1 MSDDGSLSIADENN
15 SYYSDDDEIFE
26 PLSIPKKT
34 PVINQV
40 KKQIKN
46 MNGFE
51 EDLEIE
57 NEEDLENEEEEEYEN
72 SDDEEEYEEDDD
84 EEDEDEQY
92 RKITPQLKENLLEKH
107 YPERKYQNYKEVE
120 ILAKVVRDKDGN
132 ILDEN
137 HKTIPILTKYERT
150 RVLGE
155 RTRQIQQGSPLFIE
169 NPENIID
176 SYVLAEMEL
185 QQKKIPFII
194 QRPLPYGSTIE
205 YWRLAD
211 LEIL

>member
-1 MSDDGSLSIADENN
+1 MSDDGSQES
-15 SYYSDDDEIFE
+15 SYYSDDDETFE
-26 PLSIPKKT
+26 PLSLPKPKT
-34 PVINQV
+34 NKPVEVRNISADGEV
-40 KKQIKN
+40 ID
-46 MNGFE
+46 
-51 EDLEIE
+51 DLEDD
-57 NEEDLENEEEEEYEN
+57 NSLFGNEEEEIDDASSYEN
-72 SDDEEEYEEDDD
+72 D
-84 EEDEDEQY
+84 EDEDEESDNEDNQY
-92 RKITPQLKENLLEKH
+92 RKITPAIKENLLEKH
-107 YPERKYQNYKEVE
+107 YPEKKYQNYKEVE

-137 HKTIPILTKYERT
+137 HKTAPILTKYERT

-155 RTRQIQQGSPLFIE
+155 RTRQIQQGSPIFVE
-169 NPENIID
+169 NPDNIID

-194 QRPLPYGSTIE
+194 QRPLPYGSSIE

>member
-1 MSDDGSLSIADENN
+1 MSDIEDDT
-15 SYYSDDDEIFE
+15 SYYSDDDETFE
-26 PLSIPKKT
+26 PLSLPKNKP
-34 PVINQV
+34 PVA
-40 KKQIKN
+40 KN
-46 MNGFE
+46 TTDDGELLGE
-51 EDLEIE
+51 ED
-57 NEEDLENEEEEEYEN
+57 EEDGEYEEEQEN
-72 SDDEEEYEEDDD
+72 SDDDSENESGDD
-84 EEDEDEQY
+84 EDVQY
-92 RKITPQLKENLLEKH
+92 RKITPVLKENLLEKH
-107 YPERKYQNYKEVE
+107 YPEKKYQNHKEVE

-155 RTRQIQQGSPLFIE
+155 RTKQIQQGSPLFIE
-169 NPENIID
+169 NPDNIID

-205 YWRLAD
+205 YWCLAD

>member
-1 MSDDGSLSIADENN
+1 MSDDGSVES
-15 SYYSDDDEIFE
+15 SYYSDDDEVFE
-26 PLSIPKKT
+26 PLTLPKNNR
-34 PVINQV
+34 PVLT
-40 KKQIKN
+40 
-46 MNGFE
+46 GDGELLDDYDE
-51 EDLEIE
+51 EE
-57 NEEDLENEEEEEYEN
+57 NEENTEVSDNEEESDE
-72 SDDEEEYEEDDD
+72 DDEDI
-84 EEDEDEQY
+84 QY
-92 RKITPQLKENLLEKH
+92 RKITPEIKENLLEKH
-107 YPERKYQNYKEVE
+107 YPEKKFQNYKEIE

-155 RTRQIQQGSPLFIE
+155 RTKQIQQGSPLFIE
-169 NPENIID
+169 NPDNIID

-194 QRPLPYGSTIE
+194 QRPLPYGSSIE
-205 YWRLAD
+205 YWLLED

>member
-1 MSDDGSLSIADENN
+1 MSDDGSLAS
-15 SYYSDDDEIFE
+15 SYYSDDDETFE
-26 PLSIPKKT
+26 PLTLPKTKRLVLNRADDKIGDGEMDDNYDDYEET
-34 PVINQV
+34 
-40 KKQIKN
+40 
-46 MNGFE
+46 E
-51 EDLEIE
+51 ED
-57 NEEDLENEEEEEYEN
+57 EEQEEEEY
-72 SDDEEEYEEDDD
+72 D
-84 EEDEDEQY
+84 EDEDEDKDY
-92 RKITPQLKENLLEKH
+92 RKITSNVRENLLEKH
-107 YPERKYQNYKEVE
+107 YPEKKYQNYREVE

-137 HKTIPILTKYERT
+137 HKTVPILSKYERT

-194 QRPLPYGSTIE
+194 QRPLPYGKKIE
-205 YWRLAD
+205 YWHLAD
-211 LEIL
+211 LEILHP

>member
-1 MSDDGSLSIADENN
+1 M
-15 SYYSDDDEIFE
+15 
-26 PLSIPKKT
+26 
-34 PVINQV
+34 
-40 KKQIKN
+40 
-46 MNGFE
+46 
-51 EDLEIE
+51 
-57 NEEDLENEEEEEYEN
+57 
-72 SDDEEEYEEDDD
+72 
-84 EEDEDEQY
+84 
-92 RKITPQLKENLLEKH
+92 
-107 YPERKYQNYKEVE
+107 E

-137 HKTIPILTKYERT
+137 HKTVPILTKYERT

-155 RTRQIQQGSPLFIE
+155 RTRQIQQGSPLFVE
-169 NPENIID
+169 NPDNIID

-194 QRPLPYGSTIE
+194 QRPLPYGSSIE